1 MIEILEKIFGSAARV
16 KIMRL
21 FLFNPEETFSFDQIA
36 VRAKVSSPI
45 ARHELSMME
54 KIGLIK
60 KRSFFRDV
68 PQKKDSKKHVARR
81 RVDGWIIDTE
91 FTYLK
96 SLQNLLIHIS
106 PLQNGSILRKL
117 SRVGKLKLVIIS
129 GVFINNWDSRID
141 LLVVGDNLRKGSLE
155 NVVKVIESEIGREIR
170 YSYFETADFIYRI
183 GIYDKLIRD
192 VLDYQ
197 HEKLLDKLNIQY
209 SSR

>member
-68 PQKKDSKKHVARR
+68 PQKKR
-81 RVDGWIIDTE
+81 
-91 FTYLK
+91 
-96 SLQNLLIHIS
+96 
-106 PLQNGSILRKL
+106 
-117 SRVGKLKLVIIS
+117 
-129 GVFINNWDSRID
+129 
-141 LLVVGDNLRKGSLE
+141 
-155 NVVKVIESEIGREIR
+155 
-170 YSYFETADFIYRI
+170 
-183 GIYDKLIRD
+183 
-192 VLDYQ
+192 
-197 HEKLLDKLNIQY
+197 
-209 SSR
+209 

>member
-1 MIEILEKIFGSAARV
+1 M
-16 KIMRL
+16 
-21 FLFNPEETFSFDQIA
+21 
-36 VRAKVSSPI
+36 
-45 ARHELSMME
+45 
-54 KIGLIK
+54 
-60 KRSFFRDV
+60 
-68 PQKKDSKKHVARR
+68 
-81 RVDGWIIDTE
+81 
-91 FTYLK
+91 K